1 MNNPDNTISI
11 VIHGR
16 GGQGAKTAAML
27 LAEVA
32 ISLGRYAQAFPEY
45 GPERSGAP
53 VKAYIR
59 ISDKAIRTHQP
70 IINPD
75 IVIIIDDSLLDFISV
90 TDGIKPDSTIVIN
103 TNNSEVTKKKLKLP
117 KGFFGK
123 IAVVNATAIALERI
137 GANKSNTATLA
148 ATLKVMDFIKFN
160 EFQQEAKSILIHKLG
175 KEKTDQ
181 NMLAIKDA
189 FEEVKVI

>member
-1 MNNPDNTISI
+1 MDNQNTISI
-11 VIHGR
+11 IIHGR

-32 ISLGRYAQAFPEY
+32 IALGRHAQAFPEY
-45 GPERSGAP
+45 GPERTGAP
-53 VKAYIR
+53 VKAYVR
-59 ISDKAIRTHQP
+59 ISDKEIRTHQS

-75 IVIIIDDSLLDFISV
+75 AVIVIDDSLLDFISV
-90 TDGIKPDSTIVIN
+90 TQGIKNDSTLVIN
-103 TNNSEVTKKKLKLP
+103 TNNPESVKKKLKLP
-117 KGFFGK
+117 KGFNGK
-123 IAVVNATAIALERI
+123 MAFVNATAIALERI

-148 ATLKVMDFIKFN
+148 ATIKVMGFIPFS
-160 EFQQEAKSILIHKLG
+160 EFQQETKIILTKKLG

-189 FEEVKVI
+189 FEEVKIL